1 MPFFPTQSGSGKV
14 TLPTSEISLRV
25 TCMETSQPRREHE
38 IVLPSNRSFGLLF
51 CFVFLVVAFWP
62 IVFGG
67 GLRLWAVAISALFAL
82 AALVV
87 PGVLTPL
94 NRLWMKFG
102 ALLHRIVSPIVLG
115 ILFFVVI
122 TPYGLVMRA
131 FKRDPLRLRREPADT
146 YWVDR
151 SPPGPAPDSMDK
163 QF

>member
-1 MPFFPTQSGSGKV
+1 
-14 TLPTSEISLRV
+14 
-25 TCMETSQPRREHE
+25 METVQSNAETE
-38 IVLPSNRSFGLLF
+38 IVLPSNRSFGFLF
-51 CFVFLVVAFWP
+51 CIVFLIVAVWP
-62 IVFGG
+62 LFFSG
-67 GLRLWAVAISALFAL
+67 GLRLWAIVVSGLFAL
-82 AALVV
+82 AALVA

-102 ALLHRIVSPIVLG
+102 ALLHKIVSPIVLA

-131 FKRDPLRLRREPADT
+131 FKRDPLRLRTEDSDT

-151 SPPGPAPDSMDK
+151 SPPGPKPDSMDK

>member
-1 MPFFPTQSGSGKV
+1 
-14 TLPTSEISLRV
+14 
-25 TCMETSQPRREHE
+25 METKQPNRESE

-51 CFVFLVVAFWP
+51 VIVFLIVAVWP
-62 IVFGG
+62 LFFGG
-67 GLRLWAVAISALFAL
+67 GLRLWAVAVSALFAL

-87 PGVLTPL
+87 PGILTPL

-102 ALLHRIVSPIVLG
+102 AVLHRIVSPIVLA

-131 FKRDPLRLRREPADT
+131 FKRDPLRLRREASDT